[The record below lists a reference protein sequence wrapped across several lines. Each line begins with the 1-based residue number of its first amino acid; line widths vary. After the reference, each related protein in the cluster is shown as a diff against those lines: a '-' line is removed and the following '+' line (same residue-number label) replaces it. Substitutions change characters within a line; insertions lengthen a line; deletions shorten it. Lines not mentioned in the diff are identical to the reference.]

1 MSKTARRLTIITL
14 LMIIFAL
21 LFSDIVAHSANND
34 RQAMLNAA
42 FSCSDTHTRTCRL
55 SL

>member
-21 LFSDIVAHSANND
+21 LFSDIVAHSASSN
-34 RQAMLNAA
+34 RQATLGGSFGCTDSLAA
-42 FSCSDTHTRTCRL
+42 TCRL

>member
-21 LFSDIVAHSANND
+21 LFSDIVAHSASND
-34 RQAMLNAA
+34 RQAMLSAG
-42 FSCSDTHTRTCRL
+42 FTCSDAFTHTCRL